1 MHKVTRTKLT
11 GGVTQVVEHLLC
23 KHKSLSSNSSP
34 PKIII
39 KIRTEINEI
48 ENTEKSVKPKTGSLK
63 RNQ

>member
-1 MHKVTRTKLT
+1 MGWRCGSSSRV
-11 GGVTQVVEHLLC
+11 C
-23 KHKSLSSNSSP
+23 KCEALSSNSSP